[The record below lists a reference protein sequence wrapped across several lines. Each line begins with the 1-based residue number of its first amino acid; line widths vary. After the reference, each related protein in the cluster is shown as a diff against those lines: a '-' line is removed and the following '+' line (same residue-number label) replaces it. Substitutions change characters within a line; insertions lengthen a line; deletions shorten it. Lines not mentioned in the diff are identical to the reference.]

1 MSPQDSDFLHTDSVF
16 GYTQPVA
23 TNYYDTLGVKR
34 DASEKEVRAAYRRL
48 ARQFHPDV
56 NPGNPDAERKFK
68 EVNAA
73 HEVLS
78 DPEKR
83 KKYDRYGDQ
92 WEHADQI
99 EEMQRRR
106 QANAY
111 GPMGGMGGPMGGGP
125 GGAGASYSFGGGEG
139 VDLGDLFGGRA
150 GAAGGGG
157 FFDSILRGRG
167 RARGQDV
174 EQAVRITLQE
184 AYAGATRT
192 IEIREGE
199 ERCMVCGG
207 AGQLAGATCHACR
220 GSGTAAP
227 LRRIQ
232 VTIPPG
238 VQDGSRI
245 RVSGRGGPGANGG
258 APGDLYLHVS
268 VSLDERFERR
278 GDDLHVE
285 MDVPVADAAL
295 GGEATVP
302 TLKGKTLALRVPAGT
317 QGGKVFR
324 LAGQGMPRTG
334 GGFGDLYAKVRM
346 VLPEQLTDE
355 QRRLFEQLRETT
367 DRGVRAEAAE
377 ASGA

>member
-1 MSPQDSDFLHTDSVF
+1 M
-16 GYTQPVA
+16 A
-23 TNYYDTLGVKR
+23 ANYYDTLGVKR
-34 DASEKEVRAAYRRL
+34 EASEKEIRAAYRRL
-48 ARQFHPDV
+48 ARRYHPDV

-78 DPEKR
+78 DPDKR

-111 GPMGGMGGPMGGGP
+111 GSMGGAMGGGP

-139 VDLGDLFGGRA
+139 VDLGDLFGGR
-150 GAAGGGG
+150 G

-207 AGQLAGATCHACR
+207 AGTLAGATCHACR
-220 GSGTAAP
+220 GSGTGAP

-232 VTIPPG
+232 VTIPAG
-238 VQDGSRI
+238 VQDGARI
-245 RVSGRGGPGANGG
+245 RVSGRGGSGANGG
-258 APGDLYLHVS
+258 
-268 VSLDERFERR
+268 SLD
-278 GDDLHVE
+278 
-285 MDVPVADAAL
+285 DAI
-295 GGEATVP
+295 EAVT
-302 TLKGKTLALRVPAGT
+302 AC
-317 QGGKVFR
+317 
-324 LAGQGMPRTG
+324 M
-334 GGFGDLYAKVRM
+334 
-346 VLPEQLTDE
+346 
-355 QRRLFEQLRETT
+355 
-367 DRGVRAEAAE
+367 
-377 ASGA
+377 

>member
-1 MSPQDSDFLHTDSVF
+1 
-16 GYTQPVA
+16 VA

-34 DASEKEVRAAYRRL
+34 DASEKDIRSAYRRL

-56 NPGNPDAERKFK
+56 NPGNPDAERRFK

-73 HEVLS
+73 YEVLH
-78 DPEKR
+78 DADKR

-92 WEHADQI
+92 WEHAEQI
-99 EEMQRRR
+99 EEMRRR
-106 QANAY
+106 QQANAY
-111 GPMGGMGGPMGGGP
+111 GSAGGPGGPGGP
-125 GGAGASYSFGGGEG
+125 GGATFSFGGGEG

-150 GAAGGGG
+150 GAGGASGGG

-174 EQAVRITLQE
+174 EQPVRVTLQE

-207 AGQLAGATCHACR
+207 AGTLAGATCHACR

-232 VTIPPG
+232 VTIPAG

-245 RVSGRGGPGANGG
+245 RVSGRGGSGANGG
-258 APGDLYLHVS
+258 APGDLYLLVS
-268 VSLDERFERR
+268 VATDERFERR
-278 GDDLHVE
+278 GDDLHVD

-302 TLKGKTLALRVPAGT
+302 TLKGKTLALRVPANT

-334 GGFGDLYAKVRM
+334 GGFGDLFAKVRL
-346 VLPEQLTDE
+346 VLPEHLTDE
-355 QRRLFEQLRETT
+355 QRRLFEQLRESTS
-367 DRGVRAEAAE
+367 GVRAEATE
-377 ASGA
+377 AGGA

>member
-1 MSPQDSDFLHTDSVF
+1 MSTHIVFSIGSVG

-23 TNYYDTLGVKR
+23 TTNFYETLGVKR
-34 DASEKEVRAAYRRL
+34 DASEKEMRAAYRRL
-48 ARQFHPDV
+48 ARKLHPDV

-73 HEVLS
+73 YEVLS
-78 DPEKR
+78 DAEKR
-83 KKYDRYGDQ
+83 KKYDKYGDQ

-99 EEMQRRR
+99 EEMRRR
-106 QANAY
+106 QQANAY
-111 GPMGGMGGPMGGGP
+111 GSMGGSSGGGP
-125 GGAGASYSFGGGEG
+125 GGFGGGFSSEG
-139 VDLGDLFGGRA
+139 VDLGDLFGGRGGA
-150 GAAGGGG
+150 GAGAGGG
-157 FFDSILRGRG
+157 FFDSILRGARG

-174 EQAVRITLQE
+174 EQPVRVSLQE

-207 AGQLAGATCHACR
+207 AGTLAGATCHACR

-227 LRRIQ
+227 LRRLQ
-232 VTIPPG
+232 VTIPAG

-258 APGDLYLHVS
+258 APGDLYLLVS
-268 VSLDERFERR
+268 VGTDERFERR
-278 GDDLHVE
+278 GDDLYVD

-324 LAGQGMPRTG
+324 LAGQGMPRTS
-334 GGFGDLYAKVRM
+334 GGFGDLYAKVRL
-346 VLPEQLTDE
+346 VLPDALTDE
-355 QRRLFEQLRETT
+355 QRRLFEQLRESTST
-367 DRGVRAEAAE
+367 KRAEAAE